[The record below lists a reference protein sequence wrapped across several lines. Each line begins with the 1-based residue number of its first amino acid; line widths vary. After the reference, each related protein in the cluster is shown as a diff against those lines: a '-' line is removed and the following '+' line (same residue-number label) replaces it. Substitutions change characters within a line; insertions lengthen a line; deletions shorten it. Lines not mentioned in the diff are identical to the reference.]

1 MNQADCLI
9 KVGNTFLAQEYIS
22 SVTVKV
28 SIKKVENFLSK
39 DILENPWIAPELY
52 FFLKKKK
59 KKTGPTLKKAVKK
72 IQIQVFDKGGPR
84 IDPFETLNRIQIL
97 VECNLFYEPE
107 LSQHAHIVLKNKFIQ
122 ANLNY

>member
-39 DILENPWIAPELY
+39 DILENP
-52 FFLKKKK
+52 
-59 KKTGPTLKKAVKK
+59 
-72 IQIQVFDKGGPR
+72 
-84 IDPFETLNRIQIL
+84 
-97 VECNLFYEPE
+97 
-107 LSQHAHIVLKNKFIQ
+107 
-122 ANLNY
+122 

>member
-1 MNQADCLI
+1 MNQADCVI

-28 SIKKVENFLSK
+28 SIKKVEIFYPKIYLK
-39 DILENPWIAPELY
+39 ILELLLNCT

-59 KKTGPTLKKAVKK
+59 KKTGPTLKKVVKK